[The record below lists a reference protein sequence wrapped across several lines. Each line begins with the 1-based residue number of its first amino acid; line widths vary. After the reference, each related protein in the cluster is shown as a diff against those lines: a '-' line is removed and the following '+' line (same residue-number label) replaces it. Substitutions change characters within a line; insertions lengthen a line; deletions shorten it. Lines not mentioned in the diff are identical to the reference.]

1 MSNADILV
9 VIDMQNDFI
18 DGSLGTEE
26 ARAIV
31 PNVRNKIL
39 KYMEEKKPIIFTQDT
54 HLRNYLDETLEGK
67 YLPIEH
73 CIKGTEGWKLSDEV
87 ITRSEIIKILY
98 YMNQEI
104 GGEGYFNTD
113 DFIFEKDTFGT
124 LEISSMITMLYFTT
138 EKNPSIEITNHTHPY
153 QGALRFGVLDTQNM
167 IDRCLND
174 FNSYAEP
181 EWKISFLLTHTNE
194 VRPEKLLFLG
204 HRLYLSD
211 SPTRESILLTGE

>member
-31 PNVRNKIL
+31 PNVRSKIL

-73 CIKGTEGWKLSDEV
+73 CIKETEGWKLSDKV
-87 ITRSEIIKILY
+87 ITRSEIIEILY

-104 GGEGYFNTD
+104 GSEGYFNTN
-113 DFIFEKDTFGT
+113 DFIFEKGTFGT
-124 LEISSMITMLYFTT
+124 LEISSIIAMLYFTT
-138 EKNPSIEITNHTHPY
+138 EKNPSIEICGLCTDICVVTN
-153 QGALRFGVLDTQNM
+153 ALILREQYPN
-167 IDRCLND
+167 
-174 FNSYAEP
+174 
-181 EWKISFLLTHTNE
+181 NE
-194 VRPEKLLFLG
+194 IICDATCCAGTTPEK
-204 HRLYLSD
+204 HRSALDVMKSCQIKVVN
-211 SPTRESILLTGE
+211 E